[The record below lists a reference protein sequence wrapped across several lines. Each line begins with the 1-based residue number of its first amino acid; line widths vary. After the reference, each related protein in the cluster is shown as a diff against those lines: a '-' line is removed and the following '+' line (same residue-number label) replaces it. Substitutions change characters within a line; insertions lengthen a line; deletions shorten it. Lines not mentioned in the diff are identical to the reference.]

1 MIWIGTKE
9 VEVLIKRI
17 VRRLRQGKIQ
27 LAAEDL
33 EYVLV
38 KLRNM
43 KYYEEADL
51 LEMTFNQYLLN
62 LISKPEF
69 EAESAA

>member
-1 MIWIGTKE
+1 M
-9 VEVLIKRI
+9 
-17 VRRLRQGKIQ
+17 RRLRQGKIQ